1 MKGTI
6 VCLENRWIPMAFRPV
21 VTVASLLFLLC
32 DGSAALA
39 QDRNIYD
46 LSLDKLSELV
56 VTDSKIGQPQET
68 VTQKVELFYPEE
80 FEQQTNNN
88 RNITELLKYTS
99 GQFVNPL
106 SRNDANWGSFGGLGP
121 KYNGYLLDG
130 LPIDSFADAM
140 SLDPWAFRQIEIHK
154 GPASV
159 MYSNY
164 LTMDFAGNETP
175 LAGITNFILKD
186 RIDTPATRIK
196 IGGGSYNTFSGS
208 FYHQDSK
215 ENLHYFLGS
224 SYEQS
229 DYTNYGTADSWLN
242 IKKDPEYQKTKL
254 YAKLT
259 YLFDRDDHKI
269 SLFVHHAGH
278 SGDAGRPNR
287 DFEHSYDTI
296 NATYSNQITEAVNL
310 QIKTGYRGYDRRWAE
325 DNFPANLGLREHD
338 GVEQAIFPSDL
349 TLNISH
355 DGGSLLTFGVDG
367 QVAEYK
373 TYTEINGIKATASNV
388 DAYSTGLFLQEKYL
402 LGSWVFRAGGRFNNT
417 NHSYNLFNG
426 VAPTKQENSWNSFLW
441 SAGIRYN
448 ASKSVAL
455 YGNVGSSFVVPSA
468 KQLGGTLS
476 AASAGVA
483 GQNGQLPSLDLKPE
497 KGIGSDLGL
506 DLHPF
511 DTMTIGIRGFYNLI
525 NDAIVENVVSA
536 TPSQSRSINAGN
548 TFSYGIELNVDHRL
562 AEYLRWFAN
571 FTYTTTR
578 VENPLVPDQ
587 NGSDISFVP
596 DYIANAGITT
606 RLPFG
611 ITVSPYLH
619 MIGDYYDSTSK
630 SGRKKFGSYQVIN
643 IKGQKSLFKNAEYS
657 LNASL
662 DLNNILDRRYEM
674 PWQFRDPGFN
684 AFGSLE
690 LTF

>member
-1 MKGTI
+1 MKFAWSGPT
-6 VCLENRWIPMAFRPV
+6 VCFLIHLCCIKA
-21 VTVASLLFLLC
+21 AS
-32 DGSAALA
+32 A
-39 QDRNIYD
+39 QERNIYD
-46 LSLDKLSELV
+46 LSLEKLSDLV
-56 VTDSKIGQPQET
+56 VTESKIGQSQET

-80 FEQQTNNN
+80 FEQQTNHN

-106 SRNDANWGSFGGLGP
+106 SRSDANWGSFGGLGP

-140 SLDPWAFRQIEIHK
+140 SLDPWAFGQVEIHK

-186 RIDTPATRIK
+186 KIDAPATRIK
-196 IGGGSYNTFSGS
+196 VGGGSYNTFSGS
-208 FYHQDSK
+208 FYHQDNK
-215 ENLHYFLGS
+215 ENLHYFLGG

-242 IKKDPEYQKTKL
+242 IKKDPEYQKNKL

-269 SLFVHHAGH
+269 SLFAHHAGH

-287 DFEHSYDTI
+287 DFDHLYDTI
-296 NATYSNQITEAVNL
+296 NATYSNQITEAVNVQL
-310 QIKTGYRGYDRRWAE
+310 KTGYRGYDRRWAE
-325 DNFPANLGLREHD
+325 DNFPTDLGLREHD
-338 GVEQAIFPSDL
+338 GVKQAIFPSDL
-349 TLNISH
+349 TVNISH
-355 DGGSLLTFGVDG
+355 AGGSLLTFGADG
-367 QVAEYK
+367 QIAQYK
-373 TYTEINGIKATASNV
+373 TYTEMNGVKTTANDV
-388 DAYSTGLFLQEKYL
+388 DAYSTGIFLQEKYL
-402 LGSWVFRAGGRFNNT
+402 FDRWVFRVGGRFNYT
-417 NHSYNLFNG
+417 DHSYNLFNG
-426 VAPTKQENSWNSFLW
+426 VAPPKQANSWNSFLW

-448 ASKSVAL
+448 ATKSVAL
-455 YGNVGSSFVVPSA
+455 YGNAGSSFVVPSA
-468 KQLGGTLS
+468 KQLGGTLG

-511 DTMTIGIRGFYNLI
+511 DSITIGIRGFYNLI
-525 NDAIVENVVSA
+525 NDAIVENVVST
-536 TPSQSRSINAGN
+536 TPSQSKSVNAGN
-548 TFSYGIELNVDHRL
+548 AYSYGFELNVDHRL

-578 VENPLVPDQ
+578 VKSPLDLDQ
-587 NGSDISFVP
+587 NGADISFVP
-596 DYIANAGITT
+596 DYVANAGITT
-606 RLPFG
+606 RLPYD
-611 ITVSPYLH
+611 ITVSPYVH
-619 MIGDYYDSTSK
+619 MVGDYYDSTSII
-630 SGRKKFGSYQVIN
+630 GRRKFGSYQVVN
-643 IKGQKSLFKNAEYS
+643 IKGQKTLIKNAEYT
-657 LNASL
+657 LNAAL
-662 DLNNILDRRYEM
+662 DLNNVLDRRYEM
-674 PWQFRDPGFN
+674 PWQFKDPGFN

-690 LTF
+690 MTF